1 MRYGFLSF
9 ILLVISATPLA
20 YAQEAIFLI
29 RHAEQVHDVED
40 PPLTED
46 GFDRAKNWATV
57 FRDAGIKMIFTS
69 KKIRTKQTGEVI
81 AEELNI
87 PLQKVSRRDINGL
100 VDQIRKE
107 HADDLVLIVTH
118 SKTLPKLLKAFA
130 PSGEYPTIKPDDYDN
145 LFIIVP
151 KENAEP
157 TVMRLRY

>member
-1 MRYGFLSF
+1 MRNVFFSL

-46 GFDRAKNWATV
+46 GIGRAKTWATI
-57 FRDAGIKMIFTS
+57 FRDAGIKMIYTS
-69 KKIRTKQTGEVI
+69 KKMRTKQTGEII
-81 AEELNI
+81 AQELNI
-87 PLQKVSRRDINGL
+87 PLQQVPRRDIDGL
-100 VDQIRKE
+100 VNQVRKE
-107 HADDLVLIVTH
+107 HAGDLVLIVTH
-118 SKTLPKLLKAFA
+118 SKTLPKLLQAFA
-130 PSGEYPTIKPDDYDN
+130 PFGEYPVIKPDDYDN

-151 KENAEP
+151 KGKAEP

>member
-9 ILLVISATPLA
+9 ILLIIFATPLA

-29 RHAEQVHDVED
+29 RHAEQMLDVED

-46 GFDRAKNWATV
+46 GFDRAKTWATV
-57 FRDAGIKMIFTS
+57 FRDAGIKMIYTS
-69 KKIRTKQTGEVI
+69 KKMRTKQTGEVI
-81 AEELNI
+81 AQELNI
-87 PLQKVSRRDINGL
+87 PLQQVSRRDIDGL
-100 VDQIRKE
+100 VDQVRKE

-118 SKTLPKLLKAFA
+118 SKILPKLLQAFA
-130 PSGEYPTIKPDDYDN
+130 PFGEYPVIKPGDYDN

-151 KENAEP
+151 KGKAEP

>member
-9 ILLVISATPLA
+9 ILLLISATPLA
-20 YAQEAIFLI
+20 HAQEAIFLI

-40 PPLTED
+40 PPLTEA
-46 GFDRAKNWATV
+46 GFDRAKTWSTV
-57 FRDAGIKMIFTS
+57 FRDAGIKIIYTS
-69 KKIRTKQTGEVI
+69 KKMRTKQTGEII
-81 AEELNI
+81 AQELNI
-87 PLQKVSRRDINGL
+87 PLQQVSRRDIDGL
-100 VDQIRKE
+100 VDQVREE

-130 PSGEYPTIKPDDYDN
+130 PIGEYPVIKPDDYDN

-151 KENAEP
+151 KGKAEP